1 MAGSSN
7 AMQSRIDNGEVVVSY
22 ADGSRS
28 RLALHNPDNWWPI
41 EQDYFIDD
49 YEFPYCGSLPVRVD
63 LKTAR
68 VRVLDP
74 ATLPQDLRAKI
85 EGGSA
90 TVLEMPL
97 ERGRDLKSLELRTLA
112 NDVVIGL
119 MGVTLD

>member
-1 MAGSSN
+1 M
-7 AMQSRIDNGEVVVSY
+7 VSY
-22 ADGSRS
+22 ADVSRS